1 MASYTAKYKDTSP
14 WKTTTVSQGYL
25 DFLNIRPIPADG
37 DDYLYTIESQY
48 TYRPDL
54 LSYDLY
60 RTPKL
65 WWVFMQRNLDR
76 IQDPIYDFIPGLQIY
91 IPKGDELKKSLGL

>member
-1 MASYTAKYKDTSP
+1 MAVYTANYKDTSP
-14 WKTTTVSQGYL
+14 WKLTPIAQNYL
-25 DFLNIRPIPADG
+25 GFLEIRPIPADG
-37 DDYLYTIESQY
+37 DDFLYTLESQY

-76 IQDPIYDFIPGLQIY
+76 IQDPIYDFVPGLQIY
-91 IPKGDELKKSLGL
+91 IPKGDQLIKSLGL